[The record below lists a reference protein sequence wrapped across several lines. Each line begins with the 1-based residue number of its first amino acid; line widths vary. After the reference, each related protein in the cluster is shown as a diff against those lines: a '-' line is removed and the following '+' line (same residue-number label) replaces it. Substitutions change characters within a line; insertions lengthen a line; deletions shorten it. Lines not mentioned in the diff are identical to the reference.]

1 MIQGD
6 TSGAVSHSLPPPWT
20 LLLADAR
27 GNKTGSREGVGQG
40 WGPGAAFE
48 AAPCLSP
55 HPGPQRPMQP
65 LPGSQSSAA
74 GPPEPTVAEIK
85 AVVVGDGGCGKT
97 SLLMVFARGDFP
109 KVRGLSPPPAAPG
122 WGLQLPMPPPV
133 PTRSTSPQCL
143 RSTRP
148 PSGSGA
154 SPPRS
159 TSGTRQVGREG
170 QPRAQG
176 SPTWHLPGWGDR
188 WGSSAWNPGVTV
200 WRPLGHRRAGGLRQA
215 APAVL
220 LRHQRCPHM
229 LRCHQPQQ
237 L

>member
-6 TSGAVSHSLPPPWT
+6 TSGAVSHSLPLPWT

-85 AVVVGDGGCGKT
+85 AVVVGDGGCGKKWVHGDRT
-97 SLLMVFARGDFP
+97 RLPRKALGCLIPRG
-109 KVRGLSPPPAAPG
+109 VQG
-122 WGLQLPMPPPV
+122 
-133 PTRSTSPQCL
+133 
-143 RSTRP
+143 
-148 PSGSGA
+148 
-154 SPPRS
+154 
-159 TSGTRQVGREG
+159 QVGCGPG
-170 QPRAQG
+170 QSGLVLDLVA
-176 SPTWHLPGWGDR
+176 D
-188 WGSSAWNPGVTV
+188 NPVCGMRV
-200 WRPLGHRRAGGLRQA
+200 GA
-215 APAVL
+215 
-220 LRHQRCPHM
+220 
-229 LRCHQPQQ
+229 
-237 L
+237 